1 MGETEELKKKWNMSE
16 EDINNIKKN
25 IKYIIF
31 SNVFIR
37 KEW

>member
-31 SNVFIR
+31 SIVFIR

>member
-25 IKYIIF
+25 IKSITLRRI
-31 SNVFIR
+31 SNT
-37 KEW
+37 